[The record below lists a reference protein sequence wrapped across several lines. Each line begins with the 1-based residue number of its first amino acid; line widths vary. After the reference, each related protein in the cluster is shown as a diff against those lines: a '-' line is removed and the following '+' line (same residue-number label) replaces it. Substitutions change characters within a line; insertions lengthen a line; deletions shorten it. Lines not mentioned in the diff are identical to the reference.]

1 MYIVIAGGGKIGAF
15 LAKSLSLK
23 GHKITLIEKKP
34 ETAKYL
40 SENLNVMIING
51 DSSDLSTLSDI
62 NLESADRFVAVSG
75 SDEDNL
81 VSCQLAK
88 TLYKV
93 PITIARINDP
103 RNEKV
108 SKAFEVDISLNIT
121 DFMVKMV
128 EEGIL
133 FSDLIPLISLG
144 RGDFVIVEIKIGEF
158 SKVAGKQIKGLN
170 IPEGA
175 LIISILRNKDVI
187 IPSGNE
193 KLEKD
198 DLIVVLVRPEEEE
211 SLKKVLN
218 HEQ

>member
-1 MYIVIAGGGKIGAF
+1 MYIVIAGGGKIGSF
-15 LAKSLSLK
+15 LAQSLSLK
-23 GHKITLIEKKP
+23 GHKIVLIEKNP
-34 ETAKYL
+34 ETANYL
-40 SENLNVMIING
+40 SENLNVLIING
-51 DSSDLSTLSDI
+51 DISDVSTLSEI

-88 TLYKV
+88 VLYKV

-108 SKAFEVDISLNIT
+108 SKAFEVDISLNMT

-144 RGDFVIVEIKIGEF
+144 RGSFVIVEIKIDEF
-158 SKVAGKQIKGLN
+158 SKVAGKQIKSLN

-175 LIISILRNKDVI
+175 LIVSILRGKDVI